1 MRPGGHLKKVAN
13 LPQRMKKLKKKKTK
27 YLWVTMSLFVNT

>member
-13 LPQRMKKLKKKKTK
+13 LPQRMKKLKKKKQ
-27 YLWVTMSLFVNT
+27 NICG